1 MSPMPISLRPAT
13 ITDQPKITALINK
26 VRINPR
32 NLNWERF
39 VIAEDDGAMVGCG
52 QIKPHGDGT
61 KELASIAVE
70 PDYQGKGVGT
80 MVMNALL
87 EREPGELYLTCL
99 RHNVTYYER
108 FGFRELKFEEFPPD
122 MKRMFRFARVVM
134 WVLRVEG
141 CVMRRN

>member
-1 MSPMPISLRPAT
+1 MPITLRPAT
-13 ITDQPKITALINK
+13 INDQPKITALINK

-39 VIAEDDGAMVGCG
+39 IIAEDGGEMVGCG

-70 PDYQGKGVGT
+70 PDYQGKGVGS
-80 MVMNALL
+80 MVMKALL

-99 RHNVTYYER
+99 RHNVTYYQK
-108 FGFRELKFEEFPPD
+108 FGFRELTFEEFPPD

-134 WVLRVEG
+134 WVFRVEG
-141 CVMRRN
+141 CVLRRN

>member
-1 MSPMPISLRPAT
+1 MSLSLRPAT
-13 ITDQPKITALINK
+13 INDQQKIIALINK

-39 VIAEDDGAMVGCG
+39 IIAEDNGVMVGCG

-70 PDYQGKGVGT
+70 PEYQGKGVGT
-80 MVMNALL
+80 LIMNALL

-99 RHNVTYYER
+99 RHNVTYYEK

-122 MKRMFRFARVVM
+122 MKRMFRFARVVL
-134 WVLRVEG
+134 WVFWVEG

>member
-1 MSPMPISLRPAT
+1 MPISLRPAT
-13 ITDQPKITALINK
+13 ANDQSKIIALINK

-39 VIAEDDGAMVGCG
+39 IIAEDDGAMIGCG

-70 PDYQGKGVGT
+70 PDYQGKGVGA
-80 MVMNALL
+80 MIMNALL
-87 EREPGELYLTCL
+87 ERETGTLYLMCR
-99 RHNVTYYER
+99 RHNATFYQK
-108 FGFRELKFEEFPPD
+108 FGFRELAFEEFPPD
-122 MKRMFRFARVVM
+122 MKRMFRFARILM
-134 WVLRVEG
+134 KLFRVDG

>member
-1 MSPMPISLRPAT
+1 MPISLRPAT
-13 ITDQPKITALINK
+13 INDQPKITALINK

-39 VIAEDDGAMVGCG
+39 IIAKDDGAMVGCG
-52 QIKPHGDGT
+52 QIKPHSDGT

-80 MVMNALL
+80 MIMNALL

-99 RHNVTYYER
+99 RHNVTYYQK
-108 FGFRELKFEEFPPD
+108 FGFRELTFEEFPPD

-134 WVLRVEG
+134 WVFRVEG

>member
-1 MSPMPISLRPAT
+1 MPISLRNAT
-13 ITDQPKITALINK
+13 ENDQPKITALINK

-32 NLNWERF
+32 NLDWERF
-39 VIAEDDGAMVGCG
+39 IIAEDNGAMVGCG
-52 QIKPHGDGT
+52 QIKPHSDGS

-70 PDYQGKGVGT
+70 PEYQGKGVGS
-80 MVMNALL
+80 MVMKALL

-99 RHNVTYYER
+99 RHNVTYYQR

-134 WVLRVEG
+134 WVMRIDG
-141 CVMRRN
+141 CVMRRG

>member
-1 MSPMPISLRPAT
+1 MTKIVTLRPAT
-13 ITDQPKITALINK
+13 INDQPKITALINK

-32 NLNWERF
+32 NLDWERF
-39 VIAEDDGAMVGCG
+39 IIAEDNSGIVGCG

-80 MVMNALL
+80 LIMNALL
-87 EREPGELYLTCL
+87 EREPGELYLVCL
-99 RHNVTYYER
+99 KHLVTYYQK
-108 FGFRELKFEEFPPD
+108 FGFRELTFDEFPPD
-122 MKRMFRFARVVM
+122 MKRMFRFGRILM
-134 WVLRVEG
+134 KLFRVEG

>member
-1 MSPMPISLRPAT
+1 MSISLRPAT
-13 ITDQPKITALINK
+13 IIDQQKIIALINK

-39 VIAEDDGAMVGCG
+39 IIAEDDGAMVGCG

-70 PDYQGKGVGT
+70 PDYQGKGVGS
-80 MVMNALL
+80 MVMKALL

-99 RHNVTYYER
+99 RHNVTYYQK
-108 FGFRELKFEEFPPD
+108 FGFRELTFEEFPPD
-122 MKRMFRFARVVM
+122 MKRMFRFAKIFMKLFGVD
-134 WVLRVEG
+134 G

>member
-1 MSPMPISLRPAT
+1 MPITLRPAT
-13 ITDQPKITALINK
+13 QNDQPKIIALINK

-32 NLNWERF
+32 NLNWERYI
-39 VIAEDDGAMVGCG
+39 IAENDGAFVGCG

-70 PDYQGKGVGT
+70 PDYQSKGVGT
-80 MVMNALL
+80 MIMNALL

-99 RHNVTYYER
+99 RHNVTYYEK

-122 MKRMFRFARVVM
+122 LKRMFRFARIIM
-134 WVLRVEG
+134 FLFRVEG
-141 CVMRRN
+141 CVMWRN

>member
-1 MSPMPISLRPAT
+1 MPISLRPAT
-13 ITDQPKITALINK
+13 INDQPKIIALINK

-39 VIAEDDGAMVGCG
+39 IIAEDDGATVGCG
-52 QIKPHGDGT
+52 QIKPHSDGT

-70 PDYQGKGVGT
+70 PEYQARGVGS

-87 EREPGELYLTCL
+87 EREPGTLYLVCL
-99 RHNVTYYER
+99 RRNATFYQR
-108 FGFRELKFEEFPPD
+108 FSFRELAFEEFPPD
-122 MKRMFRFARVVM
+122 MKRTFRFARILM
-134 WVLRVEG
+134 KLFRVEG

>member
-1 MSPMPISLRPAT
+1 MSLSLRPAT
-13 ITDQPKITALINK
+13 INDQQKIIAIINK

-39 VIAEDDGAMVGCG
+39 IIAEDNGVMVGCG

-70 PDYQGKGVGT
+70 PEYQGKGVGT
-80 MVMNALL
+80 LIMNALL

-99 RHNVTYYER
+99 RHNVTYYEK
-108 FGFRELKFEEFPPD
+108 FGFRELKFEEFPPY

-134 WVLRVEG
+134 WVFRVEG

>member
-1 MSPMPISLRPAT
+1 MPISLRPAT
-13 ITDQPKITALINK
+13 ENDQPKITALINK

-39 VIAEDDGAMVGCG
+39 IIAEDDGAMVGCG

-70 PDYQGKGVGT
+70 PEYQGEGVGSLI
-80 MVMNALL
+80 MKALL
-87 EREPGELYLTCL
+87 EREPGTLYLVCL
-99 RHNVTYYER
+99 KHNVTYYEK
-108 FGFRELKFEEFPPD
+108 FGFRELTLEEFPPD
-122 MKRMFRFARVVM
+122 MKRMFRFGRILM
-134 WVLRVEG
+134 KLFRVEG

>member
-1 MSPMPISLRPAT
+1 MSLSLRPAT
-13 ITDQPKITALINK
+13 INDQQKIIALINK

-39 VIAEDDGAMVGCG
+39 IIAEDNNVMVGCG

-70 PDYQGKGVGT
+70 PEYQGKGVGT
-80 MVMNALL
+80 MIMNALL

-99 RHNVTYYER
+99 RHNVTYYQK

-134 WVLRVEG
+134 WVFRVEG

>member
-1 MSPMPISLRPAT
+1 MSLSLRPAT
-13 ITDQPKITALINK
+13 INDQQKIIALINK

-39 VIAEDDGAMVGCG
+39 IIAEDNGVMVGCG

-70 PDYQGKGVGT
+70 PEYQGKGVGT
-80 MVMNALL
+80 LIMNALL

-99 RHNVTYYER
+99 RHNVTYYQK

-134 WVLRVEG
+134 WVFRVEG